1 MKTITVSKSDLMW
14 LAGLIEGD
22 GCFYQSKGRAKI
34 QIEMIDKDVI
44 ERASKIM
51 SGKIYNSKNDTNQN
65 WKKTYTT
72 WVSNNKA
79 LTFMQTLKPYMS
91 KRRQKKIEE
100 ILNACSIGYGKQ
112 RLISCPKVID
122 KIKEENQKISC
133 RKLAKKYGVSHET
146 IRKIVREKHV
156 NAENKKTAHEYEIEV
171 FGESCNLSWASG
183 VLEAEGSFKKGCP
196 SAPNATCVS
205 IQMSD
210 RDVMERISEMWGL
223 SLSAYSRTGKTKSGG
238 NFKEIYCCS
247 VRGGKAR
254 KYMEQIKCFMGVRR
268 QKQIDDALNSYDPDV
283 IKKTNEMKCAIP
295 EAELKFVNEK
305 IVSGLSYQ
313 TVAEEYGVTRNVIRR
328 CLQRYQKII
337 DTQK

>member
-1 MKTITVSKSDLMW
+1 MW

-22 GCFYQSKGRAKI
+22 GCFYQSNGRAKI
-34 QIEMIDKDVI
+34 QIKMIDKDVV

-51 SGKIYNSKNDTNQN
+51 NSKIYNSKNNNQK

-72 WVSNNKA
+72 WVSNNQA

-91 KRRQKKIEE
+91 MRRQNKIEE
-100 ILNACSIGYGKQ
+100 ILKDCSFISGKQ
-112 RLISCPKVID
+112 RLISCPKVIE
-122 KIKEENQKISC
+122 KIKEENQNISC
-133 RKLAKKYGVSHET
+133 RNLAKKYGVSHET
-146 IRKIVREKHV
+146 IRKIVRDKHV
-156 NAENKKTAHEYEIEV
+156 DVENKKTAHEYEIEI
-171 FGESCNLSWASG
+171 FGESSDLSWVSG

-196 SAPNATCVS
+196 SAPNDTCVS

-210 RDVMERISEMWGL
+210 RDIMEKISEMWGM

-238 NFKEIYCCS
+238 SFKEIYCCS
-247 VRGGKAR
+247 LRGSKAR
-254 KYMEQIKCFMGVRR
+254 KYMEQIKCFMGMRR

-305 IVSGLSYQ
+305 IISGLSYRKI
-313 TVAEEYGVTRNVIRR
+313 AKEYGVTSNVIRR
-328 CLQRYQKII
+328 CVKRYKIFI